1 MIYVSFSVC
10 INTVIYIL
18 IDADVKVT
26 KLSKPVQCSNDIE
39 LQSTS
44 SLGFTSMFSSG
55 DSHADN
61 SHADN
66 SKPVQKNILYIRDEE
81 VTNAKAVV
89 NAKDKNEDE
98 TDLKKTPQ
106 TASALSADENSKP
119 REYIFNES
127 NLKVFSYTCIINL
140 LEKLTKRARIS

>member
-39 LQSTS
+39 LQSAS

-61 SHADN
+61 S
-66 SKPVQKNILYIRDEE
+66 KQVQKNILYIRDEE

-140 LEKLTKRARIS
+140 FKKLTKRARIS

>member
-55 DSHADN
+55 DSHAD
-61 SHADN
+61 D

-140 LEKLTKRARIS
+140 FEKFTKRARIS

>member
-44 SLGFTSMFSSG
+44 SLGFTSMFSFG
-55 DSHADN
+55 D

>member
-39 LQSTS
+39 LQSAS

-61 SHADN
+61 S
-66 SKPVQKNILYIRDEE
+66 KQVQKNILYIRDEE

-127 NLKVFSYTCIINL
+127 NLKVFSYTCNINL
-140 LEKLTKRARIS
+140 FEKLTKRARIS